1 MQNCVSF
8 KTTLSF
14 RYNSLMLLRLHDWDA
29 KFIVE
34 SQFVNASNF
43 KHIIIIVIIIAEDDV
58 YLGGAT

>member
-1 MQNCVSF
+1 
-8 KTTLSF
+8 
-14 RYNSLMLLRLHDWDA
+14 MLLRLHDWDA